1 MINIVFV
8 GGNDN
13 GDGIDSDSDDNN
25 DVYCADIDLMKL
37 LW

>member
-8 GGNDN
+8 GGDDN
-13 GDGIDSDSDDNN
+13 GDGIDNDSDDND

-37 LW
+37 L